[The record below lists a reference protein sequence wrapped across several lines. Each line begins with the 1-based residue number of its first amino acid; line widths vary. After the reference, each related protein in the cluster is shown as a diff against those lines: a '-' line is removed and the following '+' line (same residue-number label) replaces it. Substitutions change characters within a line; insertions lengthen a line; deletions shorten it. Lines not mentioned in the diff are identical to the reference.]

1 MTAPTLTRPTV
12 VVPSVG
18 DVVLRGVLAALAFAV
33 AVAAAMVLLGPR
45 TVDAA
50 GVAEIVRAGDVA
62 PTAVTCP
69 DDVPVEVGATF
80 GCSATLDGQAVRYL
94 VRQDDD
100 HGGVTV
106 SDAGFV
112 VLSRV
117 EASIVEQLR
126 TRTGFAVVA
135 ECGPAG
141 REIVVGGPGTT
152 VDCTVT
158 AAGNAADAA
167 RIVGIV
173 TDDAGTVAF

>member
-1 MTAPTLTRPTV
+1 MLIVHVHVHVTPA
-12 VVPSVG
+12 S
-18 DVVLRGVLAALAFAV
+18 
-33 AVAAAMVLLGPR
+33 
-45 TVDAA
+45 VDAFIA
-50 GVAEIVRAGDVA
+50 ATRENARSSVREPGIVRFDV
-62 PTAVTCP
+62 
-69 DDVPVEVGATF
+69 
-80 GCSATLDGQAVRYL
+80 

-117 EASIVEQLR
+117 EASIAEQLR
-126 TRTGFAVVA
+126 TRAGFAVVA

-158 AAGNAADAA
+158 ATGNPADAA
-167 RIVGIV
+167 RIVGTV

>member
-1 MTAPTLTRPTV
+1 M
-12 VVPSVG
+12 
-18 DVVLRGVLAALAFAV
+18 V

-45 TVDAA
+45 TVDAGA
-50 GVAEIVRAGDVA
+50 VEAEIARTRVVVPAG
-62 PTAVTCP
+62 VTCP

-158 AAGNAADAA
+158 ATGNPADAA
-167 RIVGIV
+167 RIVGTV